1 MKYKSEVLTMMDSD
15 YEAFCKALFSIEL
28 DVNNQEELALLYA
41 RYMRGDNISLL
52 NENLVVK
59 E

>member
-1 MKYKSEVLTMMDSD
+1 MKYKSEILTMMDSD

-28 DVNNQEELALLYA
+28 GVNDEEELVLLYT

>member
-1 MKYKSEVLTMMDSD
+1 MKYKSEILTMMDSD

-28 DVNNQEELALLYA
+28 DVNNQEELALVYA